1 MLAFSQTFWFGFYKN
16 SIYIYIYIYDSKTI
30 VSPRMLAAELI
41 VITTNIITKVKGF
54 STRYKLK
61 RAQTPTYLNLLPYK
75 AISLSS
81 LENGS
86 G

>member
-1 MLAFSQTFWFGFYKN
+1 MVQFFFFFFAENYR
-16 SIYIYIYIYDSKTI
+16 TI

-41 VITTNIITKVKGF
+41 IITANIITKVKGF
-54 STRYKLK
+54 YTRYKLK

-75 AISLSS
+75 AISLCS